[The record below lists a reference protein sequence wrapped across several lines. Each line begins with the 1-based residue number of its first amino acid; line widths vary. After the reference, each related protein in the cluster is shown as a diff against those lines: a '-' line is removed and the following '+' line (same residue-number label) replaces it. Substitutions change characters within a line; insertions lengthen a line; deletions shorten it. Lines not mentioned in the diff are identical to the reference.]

1 MSVATASAPRQRRR
15 GPGPSARI
23 LVGLGLGVFV
33 GLLVGERAAPLSLA
47 ADIYIR
53 LTQMTVLPYLV
64 LTLIGGLG
72 RLDAATA
79 RRLGR
84 RALWLMLLLTLLSL
98 AVIFLMPLAFP
109 ALQSAS
115 FYSDALIEPKQPFAI
130 SEIYVPANPFNAM
143 ANAIVPGVVLFSAAL
158 GLALIGVP
166 GKEPLLA
173 SLRALEAAVVRV
185 TRFVLRLTPYGVFAI
200 AAHAAGTIE
209 WSTLVRFEVYFVTF
223 AAASLLL
230 AFLVLPLAV
239 SALTPFGYREVVAM
253 GKDAMITA
261 FVASSAFIV
270 LPMLIERVKEAL
282 QAHALRSD
290 DVMSSVDVVVPIA
303 FIVPNA
309 GKLLTLLFVPYAMWL
324 AGTPLGL
331 AGYATLLGA
340 GLPTYF
346 AKAQVALPFL
356 MDLVGA
362 PHDLFQLYVP
372 SSIVTG
378 KFDSMVSVMA
388 LLALSLLTAAA
399 VGGHL
404 RWRWAIVLPRAALT
418 AGVTLLVVV
427 GVGGLLAATIDTVY
441 RKDEQLRS
449 MHLSREPLP
458 ASVRKD
464 VPEAEAGPGTA
475 LQRIRQRGTLRVGYV
490 ADRVPFSFT
499 NARGELVGLDI
510 ELAEDLG
517 RALGVKRV
525 EFVPGDFL
533 QMVRWVAE
541 GRVDIGMGL
550 PYVVQALGSVAYS
563 MPYLDSTLGLVV
575 RDADR
580 DAFASVESLRAREH
594 VTIGVMVESSGVDA
608 LLRQSMPGVNL
619 SFVNIPTIKDFLE
632 GKFPHVDAMAMLAEA
647 GAAWS
652 ILYPAF
658 SAVVPQPNP
667 VELPVGIALRR
678 GDRDLADYIDDWLVI
693 ARSTGALRR
702 AREYWVLGRGTESK
716 ARRWSI
722 LDDVLGWG
730 RQGESK

>member
-1 MSVATASAPRQRRR
+1 VSVATASTPRRRRR
-15 GPGPSARI
+15 GPRPSARI
-23 LVGLGLGVFV
+23 LIGLALGVFV
-33 GLLVGERAAPLSLA
+33 GLLIGERAAPLSLA

-98 AVIFLMPLAFP
+98 AVIFLMPQAFP

-158 GLALIGVP
+158 GLALVGVP

-200 AAHAAGTIE
+200 AAHAAGTLE

-239 SALTPFGYREVVAM
+239 SALTPFGYREVVTT

-290 DVMSSVDVVVPIA
+290 EAMSSVDVVVPIA

-324 AGTPLGL
+324 AGTPLGA

-340 GLPTYF
+340 GVPTYF

-362 PHDLFQLYVP
+362 PHDLFQLYIP

-404 RWRWAIVLPRAALT
+404 RWRWTSVLPRAALT
-418 AGVTLLVVV
+418 VGATLLVVV
-427 GVGGLLAATIDTVY
+427 GVGGLLAATIDTAY
-441 RKDEQLRS
+441 HKDEQLRS
-449 MHLSREPLP
+449 MHLSRQPLP

-475 LQRIRQRGTLRVGYV
+475 LQRIRQRGTLRAGFV

-510 ELAEDLG
+510 ELAEELG

-575 RDADR
+575 RDGDR
-580 DAFASVESLRAREH
+580 DTFASVEALRAREQ
-594 VTIGVMVESSGVDA
+594 VTIGVMVESSGLDA
-608 LLRQSMPGVNL
+608 LLRQSMPGVKL
-619 SFVNIPTIKDFLE
+619 SFVNIPKIEDFLE
-632 GKFPHVDAMAMLAEA
+632 GRYPKVDAMAMLAEA

-678 GDRDLADYIDDWLVI
+678 GDRDLADYVDDWLVI

-702 AREYWVLGRGTESK
+702 AREYWVLGRGTEPK
-716 ARRWSI
+716 GRRWSI

-730 RQGESK
+730 RQGETK